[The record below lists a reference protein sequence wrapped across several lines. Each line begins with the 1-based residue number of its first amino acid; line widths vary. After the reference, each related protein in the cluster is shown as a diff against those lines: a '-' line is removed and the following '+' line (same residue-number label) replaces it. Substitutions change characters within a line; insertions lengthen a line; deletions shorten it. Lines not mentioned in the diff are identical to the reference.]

1 MVNRGRPKY
10 SDEDRII
17 KRKEAVKRYKDKVK
31 ERTKLYNKEY
41 YEINKIK
48 IIKANC
54 EYKKSHKKIKVVC
67 ECCNK

>member
-54 EYKKSHKKIKVVC
+54 EYK
-67 ECCNK
+67 